1 MVFTSADF
9 WYNTKYIDLVQ
20 YQKCR
25 TGMNFS
31 GNQLRAARALL
42 GLDQE
47 TLAEKVGVSDNT
59 IRNMEAYGATPV
71 GGFASTRDKVREA
84 LQALGIEFLDGG
96 EPGVRLRK
104 DLSVATP
111 LTNLS
116 KRPARSQ
123 AGGQRESS
131 GPKRR

>member
-1 MVFTSADF
+1 
-9 WYNTKYIDLVQ
+9 
-20 YQKCR
+20 
-25 TGMNFS
+25 MNFS

-47 TLAEKVGVSDNT
+47 ALAEKVGVSDNT
-59 IRNMEAYGATPV
+59 IRNMEACGAEPV

-104 DLSVATP
+104 DFSSVVTA
-111 LTNLS
+111 LANVS
-116 KRPARSQ
+116 SRPARTQ
-123 AGGQRESS
+123 AAGPRKSS
-131 GPKRR
+131 RPKRR